1 MTFKAEMST
10 VRQRLAEFEAFFQNK
25 ARPEQTAPG
34 SKAGLISALRSAAE
48 SLRHLFTEG
57 ITREGLTELFR
68 RETRETLQFFTRQI
82 DFAALRSLPWFKR
95 YPKASWIIFTAM
107 AYRLSPPRRIVF
119 AIAAFSF
126 AFGILRMV
134 ACKVQVIGGPI
145 GRVQAPSSM
154 GWWLLAITLF
164 ALLLLMELKDKLD
177 LKSDLEVAR
186 QIQFGLVPATPFRQ
200 GTISIQCSMKPA
212 NTVGGDYYDIIDL
225 GGGQLGIV
233 IGDVAGKG
241 MPAALLMALLQGSL
255 HTLII
260 GGLRGPELLAKL
272 NAYLCKSIPAGSLVT
287 LFYGEVDTSNG
298 KLRYINAGHN
308 PPFLM
313 RRDRKMHRLM
323 PTSLVLGVSETAIYE
338 AEDTELSPGEK
349 ALLFTDGITEAFNL
363 DQQEYGES
371 RLESFL
377 AMHADLSQA
386 DLIHRLTGDVLRFC
400 GDARPTDDMTLMSVV
415 RLQE

>member
-10 VRQRLAEFEAFFQNK
+10 IRQRLAEFEAFFQNK
-25 ARPEQTAPG
+25 VQPEQQAPV
-34 SKAGLISALRSAAE
+34 SKSGLVPALRSAVD

-68 RETRETLQFFTRQI
+68 RETRETLQFFTRQV
-82 DFAALRSLPWFKR
+82 DLAPLRSSPWFKR
-95 YPKASWIIFTAM
+95 YPRTLWIVFTAM

-119 AIAAFSF
+119 AVAAFSF
-126 AFGILRMV
+126 AYGLLRMV
-134 ACKVQVIGGPI
+134 VIESPVGS
-145 GRVQAPSSM
+145 VHASAAL

-164 ALLLLMELKDKLD
+164 ALLLLMELKDKLA

-186 QIQFGLVPATPFRQ
+186 QIQFGLVPTTPFQQ
-200 GTISIQCSMKPA
+200 GTIAIQCSMRPA

-225 GGGQLGIV
+225 GQGQIGIV

-241 MPAALLMALLQGSL
+241 MPAALLMALLQASL
-255 HTLII
+255 HTLITA
-260 GGLRGPELLAKL
+260 GLRGPELLAKL

-298 KLRYINAGHN
+298 KIRYINAGHN
-308 PPFLM
+308 PPFVM
-313 RRDRKMHRLM
+313 QQDSKTHRLM

-338 AEDTELSPGEK
+338 TEDTELRPGER

-377 AMHADLSQA
+377 KMHADLPQE
-386 DLIHRLTGDVLRFC
+386 DLIQKLTNDVLHFC
-400 GDARPTDDMTLMSVV
+400 GDARPTDDMTLMSIM